1 MPLVFSQPGKMG
13 CAGFSLLSPL
23 LKTCLQQRQ
32 EDGGAETSHHPLANR
47 LSEVTSPNNPGTI
60 QLPSCHISGHVWDH
74 TQGLSPA
81 SIESGHPKP
90 WPGGGFCHSGGNP
103 TPSQGAGKRTATCIC
118 LVAQSFPL
126 LDCAEE
132 HLPCLQESWQ
142 LACPLPYSLPKDIQV
157 VRKMLGSTEKA
168 SGGLRNRGV
177 IHIYESNEKA

>member
-90 WPGGGFCHSGGNP
+90 WPGEVSATVGETQHLPKGLGRGQPLASVWSLRASHCWIVQRNICRACRNPGSWHVRSHTACQKTSRLSERCSGARRKR
-103 TPSQGAGKRTATCIC
+103 QGA
-118 LVAQSFPL
+118 
-126 LDCAEE
+126 
-132 HLPCLQESWQ
+132 
-142 LACPLPYSLPKDIQV
+142 
-157 VRKMLGSTEKA
+157 
-168 SGGLRNRGV
+168 
-177 IHIYESNEKA
+177 